1 MIDKPIY
8 GTSPLLPSLEDFTFL
23 LKEIWESKMLTNN
36 GNFHQKLEEELAKYL
51 KVPYLSLF
59 TNGTLPL
66 ITALQAMRITGEV
79 ITTPFSF
86 VATTHSLWWNGI
98 KPVFVDIEPETCNLD
113 PSKIEAAITPRT
125 TAIMPVHVYGKP
137 CKTKEIQE
145 IANKYGLKV
154 IYDAAHA
161 FGVEI
166 NGESI
171 LNFGDMATLSFH
183 ATKVYNTLEGGA
195 LVVHDEQTKKRID
208 YLKNFGFASETE
220 VVAPG
225 INSKVDE
232 VRAAYGLLNLKQV
245 DHAINSRRKV
255 AIRYR
260 DELQGVKGITF
271 FNDIP
276 GVRHNYSYF
285 PIFINAE
292 EYGMTRDELYF
303 KMKEYNVF
311 GRRYFYPL
319 ISTFSTYRGL
329 DSANPDNLPVAT
341 QMSNNVI
348 CLPMHHALSENEV
361 EYILQIIKK

>member
-1 MIDKPIY
+1 M
-8 GTSPLLPSLEDFTFL
+8 
-23 LKEIWESKMLTNN
+23 
-36 GNFHQKLEEELAKYL
+36 
-51 KVPYLSLF
+51 
-59 TNGTLPL
+59 
-66 ITALQAMRITGEV
+66 

-303 KMKEYNVF
+303 KMKEHNVF

-329 DSANPDNLPVAT
+329 DSANPDNLPIAT